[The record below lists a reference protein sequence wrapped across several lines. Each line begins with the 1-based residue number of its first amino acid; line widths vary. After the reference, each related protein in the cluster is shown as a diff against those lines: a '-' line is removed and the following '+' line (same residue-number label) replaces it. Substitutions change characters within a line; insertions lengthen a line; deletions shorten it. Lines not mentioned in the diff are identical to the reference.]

1 MMRKRKCEHLVKI
14 RRMSSRHD
22 GNIVCPED
30 IQMSAAAPTPQ
41 SLASSLSHTHTPTHA
56 NNQLSHHD
64 VNQISLHSRCCIT
77 APSII
82 QRCFRAHQGAATTNG
97 NCLLISRAPLHLC
110 ISVSRLSGRAPR
122 APWCVP
128 LRFVEKPFEPELGF
142 YFSEIHSVTRR
153 CKRPQRLSI
162 PSVLRAVRGMCREH
176 VRPYWRT
183 CGHFRHEPLLFVQ

>member
-1 MMRKRKCEHLVKI
+1 MEILFVQETSRCQQHL
-14 RRMSSRHD
+14 
-22 GNIVCPED
+22 
-30 IQMSAAAPTPQ
+30 
-41 SLASSLSHTHTPTHA
+41 SLSHHLSHTHTPTHA
-56 NNQLSHHD
+56 NNRLSHYY

-77 APSII
+77 APSIF
-82 QRCFRAHQGAATTNG
+82 QRCSHAHQGAATTNG

-128 LRFVEKPFEPELGF
+128 LRFVGKPFEPELGF

-153 CKRPQRLSI
+153 CTRPQRLSI

-176 VRPYWRT
+176 VRPYRRT
-183 CGHFRHEPLLFVQ
+183 CGRFRHEPLLFVQ